1 MQLQRQRSKR
11 SRRQKFLAA
20 LITDPVKSAQAAGL
34 RYVNDNVPGIQR
46 QARGKGFIYIDAE
59 GQKIRDRAE
68 IQRIES
74 LAIPPAYQE
83 VWICPDANGHIQA
96 TGRDA
101 KGRKQYRYHSLWR
114 QVRDQT
120 KFTRM
125 IAFSDALPMIRERV
139 DHDLGLRGL
148 PCQKVLATVVRLLE
162 TTCIRVGN
170 ETYARTNRSFGL
182 TTMRC
187 RHVDVSGTT
196 LRFKFRGKSGVDHDI
211 QVSDRR
217 LARIIKRCQEI
228 PGYELFQY
236 LDDEGQ
242 RQCIDSGAV
251 NTYLHEVTQ
260 QDFTAKDFRTWS
272 GTVMA
277 ALELAEIGPFS
288 SQTQAKKNINQAIKN
303 VAAHLGNRPATCR
316 KYYVHPAILD
326 AYLDG
331 SLEPTLEK
339 VMRQPAT
346 ESPYALKPEEMAIV
360 AILEQQLEAQQLAAS

>member
-1 MQLQRQRSKR
+1 MPRQRSKR
-11 SRRQKFLAA
+11 SRRRQFLAA
-20 LITDPVKSAQAAGL
+20 LITDPVQSAQAAGL
-34 RYVNDNVPGIQR
+34 RYVNDDSPGIQR
-46 QARGKGFIYIDAE
+46 QPRGKGFVYIGVD
-59 GQKIRDRAE
+59 GKQIRDRKE
-68 IQRIES
+68 IQRIDS
-74 LAIPPAYQE
+74 LAIPPAYQD
-83 VWICPDANGHIQA
+83 VWICPHANGHIQA
-96 TGRDA
+96 TARDA

-125 IAFSDALPMIRERV
+125 IAFSEALPIIREHV

-148 PCQKVLATVVRLLE
+148 LREKVLATVVRLLE

-170 ETYARTNRSFGL
+170 ETYARTNQSFGL

-217 LARIIKRCQEI
+217 LARIIKNCQEL

-236 LDDEGQ
+236 LDDDGQ
-242 RQCIDSGAV
+242 CQCIDSGAV
-251 NTYLHEVTQ
+251 NAYLKEVTH
-260 QDFTAKDFRTWS
+260 QDFSAKDFRTWS
-272 GTVMA
+272 GTIMA
-277 ALELAEIGPFS
+277 ALELDAIGPFQ

-331 SLEPTLEK
+331 SLLPTLEK
-339 VMRQPAT
+339 VMQQPAAA
-346 ESPYALKPEEMAIV
+346 SPYALSPAEMAVV
-360 AILEQQLEAQQLAAS
+360 AILEQQLEAQQPVAS

>member
-11 SRRQKFLAA
+11 SQRRKFLAS
-20 LITDPVKSAQAAGL
+20 LITDPVQSAQVAGL
-34 RYVNDNVPGIQR
+34 RYVNDDSPGIQR
-46 QARGKGFIYIDAE
+46 QPRGKGFVYLNID
-59 GQKIRDRAE
+59 GKLIRDRQE

-74 LAIPPAYQE
+74 LAIPPAYKD
-83 VWICPDANGHIQA
+83 VWICPFANGHIQA

-120 KFTRM
+120 KFTRL
-125 IAFSDALPMIRERV
+125 IAFSDALPTLRERV

-148 PCQKVLATVVRLLE
+148 SREKVLATVVRLLE

-187 RHVDVSGTT
+187 QHVDISGTT

-211 QVSDRR
+211 QISDRR

-236 LDDEGQ
+236 LDDAGQ
-242 RQCIDSGAV
+242 SQCIDSGAV
-251 NTYLHEVTQ
+251 NTYLQEITK

-277 ALELAEIGPFS
+277 ALELDAMGPFQ

-331 SLEPTLEK
+331 SLMSTLEK
-339 VMRQPAT
+339 AMQQPA
-346 ESPYALKPEEMAIV
+346 SDSAYALNPEEMAVV
-360 AILEQQLEAQQLAAS
+360 AILEQQLEARQPIAS

>member
-11 SRRQKFLAA
+11 SQRRKFLAS
-20 LITDPVKSAQAAGL
+20 LITDPVQSAQVAGL
-34 RYVNDNVPGIQR
+34 RYVNDDSPGIQR
-46 QARGKGFIYIDAE
+46 QPRGKGFVYLNID
-59 GQKIRDRAE
+59 GKIIRDRQE

-74 LAIPPAYQE
+74 LAVPPAYKD
-83 VWICPDANGHIQA
+83 VWICPFANGHIQA

-120 KFTRM
+120 KFTRL
-125 IAFSDALPMIRERV
+125 IAFSDALPTLRERV

-148 PCQKVLATVVRLLE
+148 SREKVLATVVRLLE

-187 RHVDVSGTT
+187 QHVDISGTT

-211 QVSDRR
+211 QISDRR

-236 LDDEGQ
+236 LDDAGQ
-242 RQCIDSGAV
+242 SQCIDSGAV
-251 NTYLHEVTQ
+251 NTYLQEITK

-277 ALELAEIGPFS
+277 ALELDAMGPFQ

-331 SLEPTLEK
+331 SLMSTLEK
-339 VMRQPAT
+339 AMQQPA
-346 ESPYALKPEEMAIV
+346 SDSAYALNPEEMAVV
-360 AILEQQLEAQQLAAS
+360 AILEQQLEARQPVAS

>member
-11 SRRQKFLAA
+11 SQRRKFLAS
-20 LITDPVKSAQAAGL
+20 LITDPVQSAQVAGL
-34 RYVNDNVPGIQR
+34 RYVNDDSPGIQR
-46 QARGKGFIYIDAE
+46 QPRGKGFVYLNID
-59 GQKIRDRAE
+59 GKIIRDRQE

-74 LAIPPAYQE
+74 LAIPPAYKD
-83 VWICPDANGHIQA
+83 VWICPFANGHIQA

-120 KFTRM
+120 KFTRL
-125 IAFSDALPMIRERV
+125 IAFSDALPTLRERV

-148 PCQKVLATVVRLLE
+148 SREKVLATVVRLLE

-187 RHVDVSGTT
+187 QHVDISGTT

-211 QVSDRR
+211 QISDRR

-236 LDDEGQ
+236 LDDAGQ
-242 RQCIDSGAV
+242 SQCIDSGAV
-251 NTYLHEVTQ
+251 NTYLQEITK

-277 ALELAEIGPFS
+277 ALELDAMGPFQ

-331 SLEPTLEK
+331 SLISTLEK
-339 VMRQPAT
+339 AMQQPA
-346 ESPYALKPEEMAIV
+346 SDSAYALNPEEMAVV
-360 AILEQQLEAQQLAAS
+360 AILEQQLEARQPVAS

>member
-1 MQLQRQRSKR
+1 MPLQRQRFKR
-11 SRRQKFLAA
+11 SRRQQFLAA
-20 LITDPVKSAQAAGL
+20 LITDPVQSAQTAGL
-34 RYVNDNVPGIQR
+34 RYVSDDSPGIQR
-46 QARGKGFIYIDAE
+46 QSRGKKFVYINVDGE
-59 GQKIRDRAE
+59 QIRDREE

-74 LAIPPAYQE
+74 LAIPPAYKD
-83 VWICPDANGHIQA
+83 VWICPYANGHIQA

-101 KGRKQYRYHSLWR
+101 KGRKQYRYHPLWR

-125 IAFSDALPMIRERV
+125 IAFSDALPTLRGRV

-148 PCQKVLATVVRLLE
+148 PREKVLATVVRLLE

-187 RHVDVSGTT
+187 RHVDVSGNT

-211 QVSDRR
+211 QLSDRR

-251 NTYLHEVTQ
+251 NTYLQEVTH
-260 QDFTAKDFRTWS
+260 QDFSAKDFRTWS

-277 ALELAEIGPFS
+277 ALELDEIGPFQ

-326 AYLDG
+326 SYLDG
-331 SLEPTLEK
+331 SLLPTLEK
-339 VMRQPAT
+339 VMQQPT
-346 ESPYALKPEEMAIV
+346 SKSSYALSPEEIAVV
-360 AILEQQLEAQQLAAS
+360 AILEQQLEAQQPVAS

>member
-11 SRRQKFLAA
+11 SQRRKFLAS
-20 LITDPVKSAQAAGL
+20 LITDPVQSAQVAGL
-34 RYVNDNVPGIQR
+34 RYVNDDSPGIQR
-46 QARGKGFIYIDAE
+46 QPRGKGFVYLNVD
-59 GQKIRDRAE
+59 GKLIRDRQE
-68 IQRIES
+68 IQRIDS
-74 LAIPPAYQE
+74 LAIPPAYKD
-83 VWICPDANGHIQA
+83 VWICPFANGHIQA

-120 KFTRM
+120 KFTRL
-125 IAFSDALPMIRERV
+125 IAFSDALPTLRERV

-148 PCQKVLATVVRLLE
+148 SREKVLATVVRLLE

-187 RHVDVSGTT
+187 QHVDISGTT

-211 QVSDRR
+211 QISDRR

-236 LDDEGQ
+236 LDDAGQ
-242 RQCIDSGAV
+242 SQCIDSGAV
-251 NTYLHEVTQ
+251 NTYLQEITK

-277 ALELAEIGPFS
+277 ALELDAMGPFQ

-331 SLEPTLEK
+331 SLMSTLEK
-339 VMRQPAT
+339 AMQQPTLDSA
-346 ESPYALKPEEMAIV
+346 YALNPEEVAVV
-360 AILEQQLEAQQLAAS
+360 AILEQQLEARQPIAS